1 MTQCIKFYMK
11 KRMIFP
17 VLVLLLPVLAGW
29 ILQVGDAQ
37 ASASPIRF
45 NTRAVYFEKIQQGEI
60 AFRTVEVANR
70 SNHAWLIEDVE
81 IIGHDMVFSIDSRCG
96 GQIAAHSS
104 CSIDIEFFPQD
115 FWGDFSA
122 VLQFNV
128 RIAGA
133 KASMTTQLQ
142 LPIAG
147 WAANPQ

>member
-11 KRMIFP
+11 KRMIS
-17 VLVLLLPVLAGW
+17 PVLALLLSALAG
-29 ILQVGDAQ
+29 LNAKAAAADV
-37 ASASPIRF
+37 ASSPIRF

-60 AFRTVEVANR
+60 SVRTVELVNR
-70 SNHAWLIEDVE
+70 SNQDWLIENTE
-81 IIGHDMVFSIDSRCG
+81 ILGHDMVFSIDSRCG
-96 GQIAAHSS
+96 DRIAARSS

-122 VLQFNV
+122 ILQFNV

-133 KASMTTQLQ
+133 KASMTTQLR

-147 WAANPQ
+147 WAASPQ